1 MDDQLAQGK
10 QGSETPL
17 AAPEGMLQPL
27 LKPSESS
34 VVQSSLAD
42 KQSAALPVL
51 TASDYHPKFSEEL
64 HNYLREYIRNADQKA
79 AFFFAGAT
87 AMLAFLHSHQGT
99 AHWLKD
105 IRTWSLIDT
114 LSFVALLALA
124 LSACALLG
132 VVFPRLKGS
141 KRGLIFFSAIAEHD
155 SAREYTTEVLR
166 RSVDELVTAKLQ
178 HAYDLSK
185 VCVAKYQMLHLG
197 FWIGSVGL
205 GSALLFLMLSPS
217 N

>member
-1 MDDQLAQGK
+1 MDPSAQTQQGNETQLNASGEGLQALTK
-10 QGSETPL
+10 PAET
-17 AAPEGMLQPL
+17 
-27 LKPSESS
+27 S
-34 VVQSSLAD
+34 VT
-42 KQSAALPVL
+42 ALPAEGEKLSTPAVPPVL
-51 TASDYHPKFSEEL
+51 GDYHPKFSEEL

-105 IRTWSLIDT
+105 IRTWSLIDG
-114 LSFVALLALA
+114 LSFVAMLALA
-124 LSACALLG
+124 LSACALLS

-155 SAREYTTEVLR
+155 SGREYASEVLR
-166 RSVDELVTAKLQ
+166 RSTDELVNAKLQ

-185 VCVAKYQMLHLG
+185 VCTAKYRMLHVG

-205 GSALLFLMLSPS
+205 VSALLFLLLSPAP
-217 N
+217 